1 MKSKDIEVVSVWTA
15 VINFFVG
22 HEALTLKCNYNS
34 EPK

>member
-22 HEALTLKCNYNS
+22 HEALALKCNYNS